1 MDTSPTQAQ
10 PLPPARCSSPPG
22 CQAFVPARQ
31 GPASLPL
38 NLEQAPRELYKGRD
52 PIRSPYPLLTHVLSP
67 PEEPQVGSKKPT
79 ICPSY
84 FSGSGGPLEGK
95 VHFVNQPIVG
105 LPSAG
110 SSSPDV
116 SLGAVDTDVNCQG
129 CPPPSNSLLGHPA
142 GPAQGPLLQC
152 SPLAPCKNH
161 GLPHLRNCQH
171 LTGYFIMWIG
181 HGGCRRHQHG
191 WQILDCLPGDKSQL
205 NETCRL
211 HSICSTSLLPP
222 SRPKWQ
228 VAASWG
234 PFPGWKNEATFPRS
248 RHILAQKTA

>member
-38 NLEQAPRELYKGRD
+38 NLKQTPRGLYKGRD

-67 PEEPQVGSKKPT
+67 PEEPQVGSRKPT

-84 FSGSGGPLEGK
+84 FSGNGGPLEGK

-129 CPPPSNSLLGHPA
+129 CPPPSNSLLGHLA

-161 GLPHLRNCQH
+161 GLPHLQNCQN
-171 LTGYFIMWIG
+171 LTGYFIM
-181 HGGCRRHQHG
+181 
-191 WQILDCLPGDKSQL
+191 
-205 NETCRL
+205 
-211 HSICSTSLLPP
+211 
-222 SRPKWQ
+222 
-228 VAASWG
+228 
-234 PFPGWKNEATFPRS
+234 
-248 RHILAQKTA
+248 